1 MRAILTA
8 LTGTFLAAIL
18 MAAFTDRA
26 PEPTP
31 ADPSGRMAT
40 AAEAYIGT
48 LGSAERDRGTWELG
62 VEQRFD
68 WHFVPRD
75 RYGVR
80 LKDMNS
86 EQRTAAHGLLQ
97 SILSSQGY
105 LKATGVMQLEGI
117 LGQIE
122 GRPDRRD
129 PEDYYFNIFGAP
141 SAGGA
146 WAWRFEGHH
155 ISMNFASAGGE
166 SPSVTP
172 AFMGSNPHVVGE
184 GPNAGR
190 RLLGAEEDLARELL
204 ALLTGAQLR
213 TVIIQAEA
221 PGDIVTGNAR
231 TVELDRFEGLP
242 ASEMNDAQRHA
253 LMHVIEEYLN
263 NADTEVADAEMQRIH
278 DAGLE
283 NLHFAWAGSTK
294 LGEGHYYRIHGPTVL
309 IEYDNVQGGGNHVH
323 SVWRDPQNDFGD
335 DLLRRHYEEAEHH
348 RNDRVP
354 EGSSEGTR

>member
-1 MRAILTA
+1 MRIIVTTLGATSVTIIA
-8 LTGTFLAAIL
+8 LAA
-18 MAAFTDRA
+18 FVSRA
-26 PEPTP
+26 PEPPRAETN
-31 ADPSGRMAT
+31 GRMAT
-40 AAEAYIGT
+40 AAEAYVGT
-48 LGSAERDRGTWELG
+48 LGSAERDRGTWELDA
-62 VEQRFD
+62 EQRFD
-68 WHFVPRD
+68 WHFVPWE

-80 LKDMNS
+80 LKDMNP

-97 SILSSQGY
+97 SVLSSQGY

-141 SAGGA
+141 SEDGA

-155 ISMNFASAGGE
+155 ISMNFTSAGGE
-166 SPSVTP
+166 PPSVTP

-204 ALLTGAQLR
+204 ATFSDTQLR
-213 TVIIQAEA
+213 TVIIETEA
-221 PGDIVTGNAR
+221 PSDIVTGSAR

-242 ASEMNDAQRHA
+242 ASEMNDVQTHV
-253 LMHVIEEYLN
+253 LIHVIEEYLH
-263 NADTEVADAEMQRIH
+263 NASTDVADAEMQRIR

-283 NLHFAWAGSTK
+283 NLHFAWAGSTER
-294 LGEGHYYRIHGPTVL
+294 GEGHYYRIHGPTVL
-309 IEYDNVQGGGNHVH
+309 IEYDNVQGGANHVH

-348 RNDRVP
+348 QNDRRP
-354 EGSSEGTR
+354 AGS

>member
-1 MRAILTA
+1 MRGILTILGAAFLTAILV
-8 LTGTFLAAIL
+8 AAS
-18 MAAFTDRA
+18 MVRA
-26 PEPTP
+26 PEPPP
-31 ADPSGRMAT
+31 ADTGGRMAT
-40 AAEAYIGT
+40 AAEAYVGT
-48 LGSAERDRGTWELG
+48 LGSAERDRGTGELDA
-62 VEQRFD
+62 EQRFD
-68 WHFVPRD
+68 WHFVPRE

-80 LKDMNS
+80 LKDMNP

-97 SILSSQGY
+97 SVLSSQGY

-141 SAGGA
+141 SEDGA

-155 ISMNFASAGGE
+155 ISMNFTSAGGAT
-166 SPSVTP
+166 PSVTP
-172 AFMGSNPHVVGE
+172 AFLGSNPHVVGE

-204 ALLTGAQLR
+204 ALLTDAQLR
-213 TVIIQAEA
+213 TVIIEAEA
-221 PGDIVTGNAR
+221 PRDIVTGNAR

-242 ASEMNDAQRHA
+242 ASEMNDAQSHA

-263 NADTEVADAEMQRIH
+263 NANADVADAEMRRIH

-283 NLHFAWAGSTK
+283 NLHFAWAGSTER
-294 LGEGHYYRIHGPTVL
+294 GEGHYYRIHGPTVL
-309 IEYDNVQGGGNHVH
+309 IEYDNVQGGANHVH

-348 RNDRVP
+348 QNDRLP
-354 EGSSEGTR
+354 AGSRGGAR